1 MVKNIISIRLEIQN
15 QKIREEL
22 EEIISS
28 LGGFQIHHTTSQMK
42 NNGSYDLLIQELGDN
57 PKKELQMV
65 NNLQMSG
72 TVRDIFL
79 TSSIT
84 SPETLLEALKVGA
97 RGFFLQPIN
106 KGEVRDALVKI
117 KALREHEKAASTT
130 GKRGKIIDIFGCK
143 GGVGTTLIAANL
155 ATSIAELEST
165 SSVALVD
172 MNRFFGEISS
182 MLNIESVFDWIK
194 VAKNITRLDETYLM
208 SILSRHTSGIY
219 ILPSPV
225 ELTEDYPV
233 SPQDL
238 EALLKLMQTMFD
250 FIIIDSGKHLD
261 DNSKAVMKMSD
272 TVLLVCIQNLPC
284 IINLKKLQDAF
295 RKYGYPL
302 QENTGIIVNRF
313 VKNADISLD
322 MLEKGIDKKVL
333 CCIPNV
339 YRTTMS
345 AIHQGK
351 PLCTMAQGTEIHKKF
366 KELASAFLEN
376 GERKKGKGIFSLF
389 SQRKESAS
397 T

>member
-28 LGGFQIHHTTSQMK
+28 LGGFQIHHTTSQVK

-84 SPETLLEALKVGA
+84 SPETLLEALKVGV
-97 RGFFLQPIN
+97 RGFFPQPIN

-117 KALREHEKAASTT
+117 KSFREQEKAAGTT

-165 SSVALVD
+165 SSVALID

-208 SILSRHTSGIY
+208 SIISRHTSGIY

-233 SPQDL
+233 NPQDL

-250 FIIIDSGKHLD
+250 FIIIDSGKYLD
-261 DNSKAVMKMSD
+261 DNAKAVMKMSD

-345 AIHQGK
+345 AINQGK
-351 PLCTMAQGTEIHKKF
+351 SLCTMAQGTEIHKKF
-366 KELASAFLEN
+366 KELASAFQEK

-389 SQRKESAS
+389 SQ
-397 T
+397 

>member
-97 RGFFLQPIN
+97 RGFFPQPIN
-106 KGEVRDALVKI
+106 KEEVRDALVKI
-117 KALREHEKAASTT
+117 KSLREHEKAAGTT

-182 MLNIESVFDWIK
+182 MLTIESVFDWIK
-194 VAKNITRLDETYLM
+194 VAKNIARLDETYLM

-233 SPQDL
+233 SPQAL

-250 FIIIDSGKHLD
+250 FIIIDSGKYLD

-302 QENTGIIVNRF
+302 RENTGIIVNRF
-313 VKNADISLD
+313 VKHADISLD

-351 PLCTMAQGTEIHKKF
+351 PLCTTAQGTEIHKKF
-366 KELASAFLEN
+366 KELASVFLEN
-376 GERKKGKGIFSLF
+376 SERKKGKGIFSLF
-389 SQRKESAS
+389 S
-397 T
+397 

>member
-1 MVKNIISIRLEIQN
+1 MIKNIISIRLEIQN
-15 QKIREEL
+15 QKVREEL

-65 NNLQMSG
+65 NNLQTSG

-79 TSSIT
+79 TSSTT

-97 RGFFLQPIN
+97 RGFFPQPIN

-117 KALREHEKAASTT
+117 KSLREQEKAASTT

-143 GGVGTTLIAANL
+143 GGVGATLIAANL
-155 ATSIAELEST
+155 AVSIAELEST
-165 SSVALVD
+165 SSVALID

-233 SPQDL
+233 SPQAL

-295 RKYGYPL
+295 RKYGYPP

-313 VKNADISLD
+313 VKHADISLD

-339 YRTTMS
+339 YKTTMS
-345 AIHQGK
+345 AINQGK
-351 PLCTMAQGTEIHKKF
+351 PLCTMAQGTEIHRKF

-376 GERKKGKGIFSLF
+376 GERKKGKSIFSLF
-389 SQRKESAS
+389 SQRKESAN

>member
-1 MVKNIISIRLEIQN
+1 MSKNIISIRLEIKS
-15 QKIREEL
+15 QKVQEEL

-28 LGGFQIHHTTSQMK
+28 LGGFQIHRNSPQMK
-42 NNGSYDLLIQELGDN
+42 NNGSYDLLVQEIGED

-72 TVRDIFL
+72 TVRDVFL

-97 RGFFLQPIN
+97 RGFFPQPIN
-106 KGEVRDALVKI
+106 KEEVRDALVKI
-117 KALREHEKAASTT
+117 KSFKENEKAASTA
-130 GKRGKIIDIFGCK
+130 GKRGKIIDVFGCK
-143 GGVGTTLIAANL
+143 GGIGTTLIAANL
-155 ATSIAELEST
+155 ATGIAELEST
-165 SSVALVD
+165 SSVALID

-182 MLNIESVFDWIK
+182 MLNIEPVFDWIK
-194 VAKNITRLDETYLM
+194 VAKNIARLDETYLK

-233 SPQDL
+233 SPQAL
-238 EALLKLMQTMFD
+238 EALLRLMQTLFD

-261 DNSKAVMKMSD
+261 DNSKAVMKISD
-272 TVLLVCIQNLPC
+272 TVLLVCVQSLPC
-284 IINLKKLQDAF
+284 VINLKKLQDTV
-295 RKYGYPL
+295 RKYGYPR

-313 VKNADISLD
+313 MKNADISLD
-322 MLEKGIDKKVL
+322 MLEKGMDKKVL
-333 CCIPNV
+333 CSIPNV
-339 YRTTMS
+339 YKTTMS
-345 AIHQGK
+345 AINQGK

-366 KELASAFLEN
+366 KELASAFQEK

-389 SQRKESAS
+389 SQ
-397 T
+397 